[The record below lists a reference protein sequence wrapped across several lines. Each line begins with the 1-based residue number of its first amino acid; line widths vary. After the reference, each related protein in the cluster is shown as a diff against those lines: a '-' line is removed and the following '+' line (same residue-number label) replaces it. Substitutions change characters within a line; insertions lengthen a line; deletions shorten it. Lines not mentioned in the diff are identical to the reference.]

1 MNLIHRTL
9 TRLSTCALLTL
20 AMTGCQQP
28 QQSVLPPKNDAAK
41 LAAIQKQQQD
51 AAAQAQNDAD
61 LKKQVERN
69 KKKSNSFYVAKSKT
83 WQKYIP

>member
-20 AMTGCQQP
+20 AMTGCQQ
-28 QQSVLPPKNDAAK
+28 QQPTVQPRDDAAK
-41 LAAIQKQQQD
+41 VAAIQKQQQD
-51 AAAQAQNDAD
+51 AAAQSQHDAD
-61 LKKQVERN
+61 LKKQIERN
-69 KKKSNSFYVAKSKT
+69 EKKSNSFYVAKSKT